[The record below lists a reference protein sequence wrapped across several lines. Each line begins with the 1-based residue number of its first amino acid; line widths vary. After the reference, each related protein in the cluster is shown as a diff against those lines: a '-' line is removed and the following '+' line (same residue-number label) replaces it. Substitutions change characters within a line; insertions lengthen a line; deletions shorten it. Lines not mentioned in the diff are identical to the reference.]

1 MIEGIANHQLF
12 VAGAVLVG
20 LIGLVIGLESRM
32 ERKKLEYVENGIE
45 RLVEERDF
53 YAHTLQAIEMSAHD
67 MPPIDG
73 YERVVLMTMRS
84 HMKRIRKVAREA
96 LEEYG
101 TAEVLGAEESEP
113 IAQVA
118 KAIVKET
125 KQDDGL

>member
-1 MIEGIANHQLF
+1 MIEGIVNHLGF
-12 VAGAVLVG
+12 VAGAILVG
-20 LIGLVIGLESRM
+20 LVGLGIGLESRM
-32 ERKKLEYVENGIE
+32 DRKKLKHIGNGID

-84 HMKRIRKVAREA
+84 HMKRIRKVARKA

-101 TAEVLGAEESEP
+101 TVEVLGDEDSKPEELDTSE
-113 IAQVA
+113 
-118 KAIVKET
+118 KG
-125 KQDDGL
+125 D

>member
-1 MIEGIANHQLF
+1 MIEGIVNHLGF
-12 VAGAVLVG
+12 IVGAILVG
-20 LIGLVIGLESRM
+20 LIGLGIGLASRVD
-32 ERKKLEYVENGIE
+32 RKKLEYIGDGIDH
-45 RLVEERDF
+45 LVEERDF

-101 TAEVLGAEESEP
+101 TVELLGDEDGKPEELGTSE
-113 IAQVA
+113 
-118 KAIVKET
+118 KG
-125 KQDDGL
+125 D